1 MKFNARY
8 LLIFCLILALS
19 IGFGFAF
26 DAICTAVEYK
36 NHPRPDEFAQTV
48 ADCAEAFGVPESILW
63 AAILCES
70 DFQSNKRSD
79 NGAIG
84 LLQITPERL
93 DAVCRDLLSE
103 PTPDAGMLYA
113 PATNLRIGTAEI
125 SHLYQKY
132 GSWEGVFA
140 ARFAGVAQVDLW
152 CADPDCLDDRGMLRS
167 IPDKATAAFVSR
179 VLDAARLYTEL
190 YY

>member
-8 LLIFCLILALS
+8 LLILCLILACS
-19 IGFGFAF
+19 IGFGLAF

-36 NHPRPDEFAQTV
+36 NHPRPEEFAPTV
-48 ADCAEAFGVPESILW
+48 ANCAASFGVPENILW

-70 DFQSNKRSD
+70 DFQSNKRAD

-84 LLQITPERL
+84 LLQITPARL
-93 DAVCRDLLSE
+93 DTVCREVLSE
-103 PTPDAGMLYA
+103 PTPDVGILYD

-140 ARFAGVAQVDLW
+140 ARFAGTAQTDLW
-152 CADPDCLDDRGMLRS
+152 CADPDCLDDRGMLSS